1 MQQKSITCKT
11 IADVCHLWHTLK
23 SQSFKQL
30 QWEKSYFVIAVA
42 VVEDSKRGECGRI
55 HDNHIKEIGA
65 DVFGAKRLRKLDQDT
80 STMNLNYI
88 LEHCIS

>member
-1 MQQKSITCKT
+1 MAHVKKSK
-11 IADVCHLWHTLK
+11 
-23 SQSFKQL
+23 L
-30 QWEKSYFVIAVA
+30 QTTAMGKSYFVIAVA
-42 VVEDSKRGECGRI
+42 VVEDSKRGESGRI

-65 DVFGAKRLRKLDQDT
+65 DVFGAKRLCKLDQDT